1 MELFAHV
8 LEHAFE
14 DTVHLVPFLFV
25 TYLLMEVLEHKAG
38 AALERF
44 MARRGRTGAV
54 VGAVLGV
61 VPQCGFSAAAA
72 TLYAARVVSL
82 GTLVAV
88 FLSTSDELLPIF
100 VAEHVPA
107 PRIAAILALKVLAAA
122 VSGLAVDALM
132 RAQGRAHVHEHI
144 HDLCEQEHCD
154 CEHESTLLSALK
166 HTALVTLFIFLVTFV
181 LDGAIELVGEDA
193 IAGFLAGNPTLSVAA
208 AALVGLIPNCAASVL
223 ISQLYVAGTLSF
235 PAMMSG
241 LLVSAGVGYLVLYRT
256 NLHPR
261 ENLAVVALIFA
272 LGVAWGALFAAL
284 GVSV

>member
-1 MELFAHV
+1 MELLTHV

-25 TYLLMEVLEHKAG
+25 TYLAMEFLEHRAG
-38 AALERF
+38 GALERF
-44 MARRGRTGAV
+44 MARRGRAGAL
-54 VGAVLGV
+54 VGAVAGV

-72 TLYAARVVSL
+72 TLYAARVITL

-100 VAEHVPA
+100 IAEQVPA
-107 PRIAAILALKVLAAA
+107 PQIAAILGLKVLAAA
-122 VSGLAVDALM
+122 VSGLVLDAVLHARHLEGDE
-132 RAQGRAHVHEHI
+132 HEHI

-154 CEHESTLLSALK
+154 CGHESMLLSALK
-166 HTALVTLFIFLVTFV
+166 HTVMVTVFIFLITCV
-181 LDGAIELVGEDA
+181 LDGAMELVGEDV
-193 IAGFLAGNPTLSVAA
+193 IAGFLAGNPALSVFAS
-208 AALVGLIPNCAASVL
+208 ALVGLIPNCAASVL
-223 ISQLYVAGTLSF
+223 ISQLYLAGALGF

-261 ENLAVVALIFA
+261 ENLFVVGLIW
-272 LGVAWGALFAAL
+272 LIGVAWGLVFSL
-284 GVSV
+284 L